1 MAVEEGKILRLVL
14 SEMAKEGF
22 RYAPVGIS
30 VRHVHLSEK
39 DLHALFGAGYSL
51 HPLRDLVQPGQY
63 AAQE

>member
-39 DLHALFGAGYSL
+39 DLHVLSFLQDNMSFHHEL
-51 HPLRDLVQPGQY
+51 HLEFFFL
-63 AAQE
+63 